1 MPVVDMLMPKMG
13 ESIAEATIVAW
24 RKKPGDAVKK
34 DEIIL
39 EISTDK
45 VDSEVPAPNSGVL
58 TELLFAV
65 DATVEVGKVIAR
77 IDTDGK
83 GGAAATA
90 AVQQAPKAEP
100 GPKMPSAPGMP
111 EPLASKTAAAP
122 AKAPVAVA
130 AGGSTP
136 VPRSDGKHFYSPV
149 VRAMAKE
156 KGVSLEEISQLPG
169 SGKDGRISKR
179 DLEAYLNNRTV
190 QPVARIMEIGQPVG
204 ATHGSP
210 APQAAPSA
218 PAAAPFGNKRTLEQL
233 GLDPKKVEVIK
244 MGTVRKAI
252 VKAMRNTIDTAAH
265 VSQVHEVDLTN
276 IVKFREAIKKRFV
289 ADYGFNLTY
298 TSFFIWA
305 ACRALEAFPKVN
317 AMVNGDE
324 IIVKKFVNFGFAVAL
339 DNGDLIVPNIKN
351 AQDLNL
357 VGIARAVDDLGK
369 RAKDGGLTPN
379 DTSGGTFTLTNVGSF
394 GPIMG
399 MPLINQPE
407 SGIMGAGKIVK
418 RPVMVT
424 DDLWGFRDMIYL
436 SLSFDHRIVDGALAG
451 RFMMHIENELQ
462 NFDTKSTGLERR
474 G

>member
-1 MPVVDMLMPKMG
+1 MLMPKMG

-24 RKKPGDAVKK
+24 RKKPGDTVKK

-45 VDSEVPAPNSGVL
+45 VDSEVPAPSSGVL
-58 TELLFAV
+58 TELLYAV

-83 GGAAATA
+83 GGTGAPPVAAASKA
-90 AVQQAPKAEP
+90 APPKQEP
-100 GPKMPSAPGMP
+100 APKMPTEPGMP
-111 EPLASKTAAAP
+111 EPLASKSTQAP
-122 AKAPVAVA
+122 VKAPVAVA

-156 KGVSLEEISQLPG
+156 KGVSLEEISQLDG
-169 SGKDGRISKR
+169 SGKDGRISRR
-179 DLEAYLNNRTV
+179 DLETYLQTRGAS
-190 QPVARIMEIGQPVG
+190 PAPLPVG
-204 ATHGSP
+204 APQGSP
-210 APQAAPSA
+210 APQASAAPQAA
-218 PAAAPFGNKRTLEQL
+218 PAATPFGNKRTLEQL

-339 DNGDLIVPNIKN
+339 ESGDLIVPNIKN

-399 MPLINQPE
+399 IPLINQPE

-424 DDLWGFRDMIYL
+424 EDLWGFRDMIYL